1 MSKLE
6 TQGIS
11 LHYELFG
18 DRHKPPLM
26 LIAGLGG
33 TGAGWGPQIERFAV
47 DHFVILPDHRAPGK
61 PRARRTATPSRSTPP
76 TWRR

>member
-1 MSKLE
+1 MPKLE

-33 TGAGWGPQIERFAV
+33 TGAGWGQQIERFAAWV
-47 DHFVILPDHRAPGK
+47 TVRLPDMGHRQ
-61 PRARRTATPSRSTPP
+61 RRSGTSR
-76 TWRR
+76 